1 MSWGTAGLA
10 GQVFDG
16 PCCYVESWDM
26 AFQQALQRIAAL
38 PSLTQRRA
46 ALRQIEVEGGRAAR
60 KRMESALAR
69 YWQERQQR

>member
-1 MSWGTAGLA
+1 
-10 GQVFDG
+10 
-16 PCCYVESWDM
+16 M
-26 AFQQALQRIAAL
+26 AFQQALRRIAAL

-46 ALRQIEVEGGRAAR
+46 ALRQIEVEDGRAAR